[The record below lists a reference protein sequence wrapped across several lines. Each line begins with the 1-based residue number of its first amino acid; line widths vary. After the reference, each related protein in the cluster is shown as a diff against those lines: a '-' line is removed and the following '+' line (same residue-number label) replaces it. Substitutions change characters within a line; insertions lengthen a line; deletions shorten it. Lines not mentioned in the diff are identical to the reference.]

1 MLVQQNKL
9 ISLGKGSLY
18 EQWELMIQD
27 DPTFTPVSSPR
38 ISMIEKVFRR
48 EGVDYFNIWFEIFAD
63 LDTPDRGDGADDDN
77 DI

>member
-1 MLVQQNKL
+1 
-9 ISLGKGSLY
+9 
-18 EQWELMIQD
+18 MIQD